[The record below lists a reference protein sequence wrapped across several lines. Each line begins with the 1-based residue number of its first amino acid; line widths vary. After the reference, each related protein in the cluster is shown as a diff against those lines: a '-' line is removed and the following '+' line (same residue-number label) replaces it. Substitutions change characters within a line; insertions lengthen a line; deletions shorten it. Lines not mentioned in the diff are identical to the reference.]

1 MKKFPRHPTLADV
14 AARAGVGKAT
24 VSRVINGAYKV
35 SPETLERVNQV
46 IRELGFQPSQAARS
60 LKSVT
65 TRTIGIVLPRIG
77 DPFFAIC
84 AEAAQE
90 VVRSRGYLLTMAATD
105 YDPQTEIDQILTL
118 FRHRV
123 DGILLAPSNSLS
135 KKLVAVIDQIHLPVV
150 AFNHPLQHSPVPS
163 VVCDNFRG
171 AKEATRHLIEH
182 CYKRILCLGGNSD
195 LYSIRERQQGYK
207 DAMHD
212 AGLVSNIEGAPN
224 DYAAVEEALRA
235 ECSRKKAPEAIFAVR
250 NLITIYALQA
260 LKRLG
265 LRVPED
271 IAVIGFDDFDLAS
284 MLTPAVSVV
293 KQPVE
298 AIGAQAAELLFR
310 QLQNDPRELSAGKSK
325 VIKLRANLVLRNS
338 CGCHSPANP

>member
-1 MKKFPRHPTLADV
+1 MKRFPPHPTLADV

-24 VSRVINGAYKV
+24 VSRVINGARKV

-60 LKSVT
+60 LKSVS
-65 TRTIGIVLPRIG
+65 TRTIGIVLPRIA
-77 DPFFAIC
+77 DPFFAVC

-90 VVRSRGYLLTMAATD
+90 VVRSHGYLLTMAATD

-123 DGILLAPSNSLS
+123 DGILLAPSDSLS
-135 KKLVAVIDQIHLPVV
+135 KKLVAVIDQINIPVV
-150 AFNHPLQHSPVPS
+150 AFNHPLQHSPVQS

-171 AKEATRHLIEH
+171 AKEATLHLIGH
-182 CYKRILCLGGNSD
+182 RYKRILCLGGNSD
-195 LYSIRERQQGYK
+195 LYSVRERQQGYK
-207 DAMHD
+207 DAMRD
-212 AGLVSNIEGAPN
+212 AGLSPAIEGAPN
-224 DYAAVEEALRA
+224 DYAAVEETLRL
-235 ECSRKKAPEAIFAVR
+235 ECSRKKMPRAIFAVR

-260 LKRLG
+260 LERLG

-284 MLTPAVSVV
+284 MLSPAVTVV

-298 AIGAQAAELLFR
+298 DIGAQAAELLFR
-310 QLQNDPRELSAGKSK
+310 QLHSDSRKLTAGKSK
-325 VIKLRANLVLRNS
+325 VNKLRASLVVRNS
-338 CGCHSPANP
+338 CGCHSFSNQ